1 MSEHTEEVII
11 ILGSVTIRAV
21 ASDEDPYRQGGFS
34 SVTADVSVS
43 DGASA
48 ATLKKSY
55 AEKTPIA
62 VRCGGLE
69 FDGVVCR
76 YTSKSPGAEAVMT
89 VDNLQKSKAR

>member
-1 MSEHTEEVII
+1 MNERTEEVA

-21 ASDEDPYRQGGFS
+21 ASEEDPYGQGGFA

-43 DGASA
+43 DGTIA
-48 ATLKKSY
+48 AALKRSY
-55 AEKTPIA
+55 TEKTPIA
-62 VRCGGLE
+62 VRCGGLG

-76 YTSKSPGAEAVMT
+76 YTEKSPGAEVVMM